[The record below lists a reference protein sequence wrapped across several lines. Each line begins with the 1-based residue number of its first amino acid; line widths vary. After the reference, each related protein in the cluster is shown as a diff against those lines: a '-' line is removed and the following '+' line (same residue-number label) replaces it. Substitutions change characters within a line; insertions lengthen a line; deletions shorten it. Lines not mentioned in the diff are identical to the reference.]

1 MRRLGADLPD
11 HLLGGGAQDIGHDGL
26 ESVGGCFHWFVSFE
40 EWRRPEKRKA
50 ARWGG
55 HRAACVTGWVSVRCA
70 GALVGGSMAA
80 LFLSSSWFGSDGIRP
95 TTSSV
100 VRKC

>member
-40 EWRRPEKRKA
+40 EWRRPEKAKPPVGA
-50 ARWGG
+50 ATGR
-55 HRAACVTGWVSVRCA
+55 RAS
-70 GALVGGSMAA
+70 LVGSASGAQGPLWVGRWLRCS
-80 LFLSSSWFGSDGIRP
+80 
-95 TTSSV
+95 
-100 VRKC
+100 